1 MHLTV
6 SGTECLQGELYFIPF
21 SPEQIIRRCYT
32 MTADDVQ
39 CVEMPTS
46 SISVSLILMY
56 SWTNFLLDHLAGG
69 SHKAAIQWG
78 CKSIGGSRC
87 SKSWQILSLLY
98 TSICM
103 CTLYSEMKL
112 LFSCSM
118 WYKEAWWHQQ
128 LLPLPQ
134 LTTTAIDYGVCVWF
148 WFHLGKFWVC
158 L

>member
-21 SPEQIIRRCYT
+21 LPEQIIRRCYT

-69 SHKAAIQWG
+69 SHKAAIQ
-78 CKSIGGSRC
+78 
-87 SKSWQILSLLY
+87 
-98 TSICM
+98 
-103 CTLYSEMKL
+103 
-112 LFSCSM
+112 
-118 WYKEAWWHQQ
+118 
-128 LLPLPQ
+128 
-134 LTTTAIDYGVCVWF
+134 
-148 WFHLGKFWVC
+148 
-158 L
+158 